1 MLQIPLAFKGPA
13 KQIESLFSEEL
24 VYQALQLILADNLIH
39 WQHDELLETVNGVI
53 EDKGHLHKLSINWP
67 IDSDIALG
75 TCPCEMPK
83 PCVHLC
89 AMIIESKAR
98 IDQLPPFTGQLQANR
113 NIQQT
118 LATWINQQTHDPYP
132 NMARHRLVY
141 FLDTDEKEKNFTIS
155 LHKAYLSKDE
165 RYATKAQLD
174 SSLLQQK
181 PLPKFVSLTDKI
193 ILNRLQRNNII
204 KQHSFELVN
213 KRDDELLKNILQTG
227 RCFWKNCYRPALQ
240 FETSSQ
246 ITNKMVK
253 ILDSAY
259 ISIYQNLVVFKPK
272 DSTPQKPLRINPK
285 QKITP
290 KLVIQT
296 DEISIPLAYEKII
309 SLDIGKISFSQGQIV
324 FSFEDLSTGKVVA
337 DSELINRLAGFLR
350 QIEKLDALQAHYEL
364 ALLDNYHINDRY
376 LGGNLSSYATL
387 ICALKEE
394 GWIIEIDDS
403 FRLNQIK
410 ADQWYAELKSEEDKD
425 WFDLEL
431 GVKIDGKTV
440 NILPFLVKSIKSGN
454 WQQSN
459 NENFSLKL
467 SDGTNVSIEHNS
479 IKQILS
485 TLSELYDDKSL
496 NKQEGLTLANSQII
510 RLNQLQKSLNQNNDN
525 KEIQWQGDTWLQDK
539 AKELA
544 GTIGLQ
550 LITPPKNLKVTL
562 RDYQITGLSWLQFLS
577 QHTLGGI
584 LADDMGLGKTLQVLA
599 HLLTEKN
606 NGKLNSPSLI
616 VVPTS
621 LLSNWQSE
629 IQKFTPDLSCLL
641 LVGSN
646 RHQLYDNLGNFDIAI
661 TSYGIMSRDIEVLSK
676 TDFHLL
682 ILDEAQTI
690 KNAKTRAAQSAS
702 KIPAKHRLCLSG
714 TPIENHLG
722 ELWSL
727 FNFLMPGFLGQQK
740 QFEHIYQFPIEKE
753 KNQQRQMDLSQ
764 RVSPFMLR
772 RTKTEVAKELP
783 EKTEIVQLIE
793 LGEAQANIYET
804 VRMTMSDEIKQAF
817 EKTQGSA
824 NKIIIGNALLRLR
837 QICCHPALLKIESID
852 TSYESAKLNWLT
864 TVFPNMIEE
873 GRKILLFSSFTSM
886 LDIIAEHLK
895 AMNIQS
901 LMLTGKTPAAKR
913 GALIQNF
920 QEGDVPVFLISLK
933 AGGAGINLT
942 TADTVIHFDPWWNPA
957 AEAQAS
963 DRAHRIGQD
972 KNVFVYKLITKGTVE
987 QRIQKMQK
995 HKDALAKSIFDGQGN
1010 ISTVL
1015 NDSHWQEF
1023 LKPIS

>member
-13 KQIESLFSEEL
+13 KQIESLFPEEM
-24 VYQALQLILADNLIH
+24 VYQAIQIIVADNLIH

-53 EDKGHLHKLSINWP
+53 EDKGRLHKLSINWP
-67 IDSDIALG
+67 IDSDVALG
-75 TCPCEMPK
+75 TCPCEK
-83 PCVHLC
+83 SVPCVHLC
-89 AMIIESKAR
+89 AMVIESKAR

-118 LATWINQQTHDPYP
+118 LATWINQQIHDPYP

-141 FLDTDEKEKNFTIS
+141 FLDTDENEKNFTIS

-165 RYATKAQLD
+165 RYATKAKLD

-204 KQHSFELVN
+204 KQHSFQLIN
-213 KRDDELLKNILQTG
+213 KRDDDLLKNILQTG

-240 FETSSQ
+240 FDTSAQ

-259 ISIYQNLVVFKPK
+259 ILIYQNLVVFKSKQSAPK
-272 DSTPQKPLRINPK
+272 TTVRINPS
-285 QKITP
+285 QTITP
-290 KLVIQT
+290 KLLIQT

-309 SLDIGKISFSQGQIV
+309 SLDIGKISFSQGQID
-324 FSFEDLSTGKVVA
+324 FSFEDLSTGKVAA
-337 DSELINRLAGFLR
+337 DSELIDRLAGFLR
-350 QIEKLDALQAHYEL
+350 QIEKLDSLQAHYEL

-376 LGGNLSSYATL
+376 FGGNLSTYATL

-394 GWIIEIDDS
+394 GWTIEIDDN

-410 ADQWYAELKSEEDKD
+410 ADQWYAELKSEEDNN

-431 GVKIDGKTV
+431 GIRIDGNTV
-440 NILPFLVKSIKSGN
+440 NILPFLVKAIKSGN
-454 WQQSN
+454 WQPN
-459 NENFSLKL
+459 DNEDFSLKL

-496 NKQEGLTLANSQII
+496 NNQEGLTLANSQII
-510 RLNQLQKSLNQNNDN
+510 RLNQLQKSLNKNDAD

-539 AKELA
+539 ANELA

-550 LITPPKNLKVTL
+550 LISPPKNLKVTL

-606 NGKLNSPSLI
+606 NGKLKSPSLI

-646 RHQLYDNLGNFDIAI
+646 RHKLYDNLNNFDIAI
-661 TSYGIMSRDIEVLSK
+661 TSYGIMSRDIEILSK

-764 RVSPFMLR
+764 RVSAFMLR
-772 RTKTEVAKELP
+772 RTKGEVAKELP

-817 EKTQGSA
+817 ERTQGSA

-852 TSYESAKLNWLT
+852 TSYESAKLNWLS
-864 TVFPNMIEE
+864 TVLPNMIEE

-895 AMNIQS
+895 VMNIET

-942 TADTVIHFDPWWNPA
+942 SADTVIHFDPWWNPA

-1015 NDSHWQEF
+1015 NDSHWQDF

>member
-13 KQIESLFSEEL
+13 KQIQSLFSEDM
-24 VYQALQLILADNLIH
+24 VYQALQIILADNLIH

-53 EDKGHLHKLSINWP
+53 EDKGHLHKISINWP
-67 IDSDIALG
+67 IDSEITLG
-75 TCPCEMPK
+75 TCPCKMAK

-89 AMIIESKAR
+89 AMVIESKAR
-98 IDQLPPFTGQLQANR
+98 IDKLPPFTGQLQANR

-118 LATWINQQTHDPYP
+118 LATWINQQSYDPYP

-155 LHKAYLSKDE
+155 LHKAYLSKEE
-165 RYATKAQLD
+165 RYATKAKLD

-181 PLPKFVSLTDKI
+181 PLPKFVSLTDEI
-193 ILNRLQRNNII
+193 ILNRLQRNHII
-204 KQHSFELVN
+204 KQHSFILVN
-213 KRDDELLKNILQTG
+213 KRDDDLLKKILQTG

-259 ISIYQNLVVFKPK
+259 ISIYQNLVVFKAKQSAPK
-272 DSTPQKPLRINPK
+272 TTLRINPS
-285 QKITP
+285 QTITP
-290 KLVIQT
+290 KLLIQT
-296 DEISIPLAYEKII
+296 DETIIPLAYEKIM
-309 SLDIGKISFSQGQIV
+309 SLDIGKISFSQGKLD
-324 FSFEDLSTGKVVA
+324 FTFEDLSTGKVAA

-364 ALLDNYHINDRY
+364 ALLDDYHINDRY
-376 LGGNLSSYATL
+376 FGGNLASYATL

-403 FRLNQIK
+403 YRLNQIK

-440 NILPFLVKSIKSGN
+440 NILPFLVKAIKSGN
-454 WQQSN
+454 WQQN
-459 NENFSLKL
+459 TNENFSLKL

-496 NKQEGLTLANSQII
+496 NKQDSLSLDKSQIM
-510 RLNQLQKSLNQNNDN
+510 RLNQLQQSLNNQDDK

-550 LITPPKNLKVTL
+550 LISPPTNLKVTL

-606 NGKLNSPSLI
+606 KEKLNSPSLI

-629 IQKFTPDLSCLL
+629 IRRFTPDLSCIL

-646 RHQLYDNLGNFDIAI
+646 RGKLYTKIGDFDIAI
-661 TSYGIMSRDIEVLSK
+661 TSYGIMTRDIEKLSK
-676 TDFHLL
+676 IDFHLL

-753 KNQQRQMDLSQ
+753 KNQQRQIDLSQ

-772 RTKTEVAKELP
+772 RTKGEVAKELP
-783 EKTEIVQLIE
+783 DKTEIVQLIE

-804 VRMTMSDEIKQAF
+804 VRLTMSDEIKQAF
-817 EKTQGSA
+817 DKTSGTT

-837 QICCHPALLKIESID
+837 QICCHPALLHLDSID
-852 TSYESAKLNWLT
+852 STYESAKLNWLT
-864 TVFPNMIEE
+864 TVLPNMIEE

-895 AMNIQS
+895 AMRIET

-913 GALIQNF
+913 GALIEKF
-920 QEGDVPVFLISLK
+920 QTSEIPVFLISLK

-942 TADTVIHFDPWWNPA
+942 AADTVIHFDPWWNPA

-1010 ISTVL
+1010 ISSVL

>member
-13 KQIESLFSEEL
+13 KQIQSLFSEDM
-24 VYQALQLILADNLIH
+24 VYQALQIILADNLIH

-53 EDKGHLHKLSINWP
+53 EDKGHLHKISINWP
-67 IDSDIALG
+67 IDSEITLG
-75 TCPCEMPK
+75 TCPCKMAKE
-83 PCVHLC
+83 CVHLC
-89 AMIIESKAR
+89 AMVIESKAR
-98 IDQLPPFTGQLQANR
+98 IDKLPPFTGQLQANR

-118 LATWINQQTHDPYP
+118 LATWINQQSYDPYP

-155 LHKAYLSKDE
+155 LHKAYLSKEE
-165 RYATKAQLD
+165 RYATKAKLD

-181 PLPKFVSLTDKI
+181 PLPKFVSLTDEI
-193 ILNRLQRNNII
+193 ILNRLQHNNII
-204 KQHSFELVN
+204 KQHSFILVN
-213 KRDDELLKNILQTG
+213 KRDDDLLKKILQTG

-246 ITNKMVK
+246 ITNKMIK

-259 ISIYQNLVVFKPK
+259 ISIYQNLVVFKAKQSAPR
-272 DSTPQKPLRINPK
+272 TTLRINPS
-285 QKITP
+285 QTITP
-290 KLVIQT
+290 KLLIRT
-296 DEISIPLAYEKII
+296 DETIIPLAYEKII
-309 SLDIGKISFSQGQIV
+309 SLDIGKISFRQGKLD
-324 FSFEDLSTGKVVA
+324 FTFEDLSTGKVAA

-364 ALLDNYHINDRY
+364 ALLDDYHINDRY
-376 LGGNLSSYATL
+376 FGGNLASYATL

-403 FRLNQIK
+403 YRLNQIK

-440 NILPFLVKSIKSGN
+440 NILPFLVKAIKSGN
-454 WQQSN
+454 WQQN
-459 NENFSLKL
+459 TNENFSLKL
-467 SDGTNVSIEHNS
+467 SDGTNVSIEHDS

-496 NKQEGLTLANSQII
+496 NKQDSLSLDKSQIM
-510 RLNQLQKSLNQNNDN
+510 RLNQLQQSLNNQDDE

-550 LITPPKNLKVTL
+550 LISPPTNLKVTL

-606 NGKLNSPSLI
+606 NGKLKSPSLI

-629 IQKFTPDLSCLL
+629 IRRFTPDLSCIL

-646 RHQLYDNLGNFDIAI
+646 RGKLYTQIGDFDIAI
-661 TSYGIMSRDIEVLSK
+661 TSYGIMTRDIEKLSK
-676 TDFHLL
+676 IDFHLL

-753 KNQQRQMDLSQ
+753 KNQQRQIDLSQ

-772 RTKTEVAKELP
+772 RTKDEVAKELP

-804 VRMTMSDEIKQAF
+804 VRLTMSDEIKQAF
-817 EKTQGSA
+817 DNTSGTT

-837 QICCHPALLKIESID
+837 QICCHPALLHLDSID
-852 TSYESAKLNWLT
+852 ITYESAKLNWLT
-864 TVFPNMIEE
+864 TVLPNMIEE

-895 AMNIQS
+895 TMNIET

-913 GALIQNF
+913 GALIEKF
-920 QEGDVPVFLISLK
+920 QTSEIPVFLISLK

-942 TADTVIHFDPWWNPA
+942 SADTVIHFDPWWNPA

-1010 ISTVL
+1010 ISSVL

>member
-13 KQIESLFSEEL
+13 KQIESLFSEEM

-39 WQHDELLETVNGVI
+39 WQHDDLLETVNGVI

-67 IDSDIALG
+67 IDTDISLG
-75 TCPCEMPK
+75 TCPCK
-83 PCVHLC
+83 TTSPCVHLC
-89 AMIIESKAR
+89 ALVIVSKAK

-141 FLDTDEKEKNFTIS
+141 FLDTDETEKNFTIS

-165 RYATKAQLD
+165 RYTTKALLN

-204 KQHSFELVN
+204 KQHSFQLVN
-213 KRDDELLKNILQTG
+213 KRDDKLLKNILQTG

-259 ISIYQNLVVFKPK
+259 ISIYQNLVVFKSNQADPT
-272 DSTPQKPLRINPK
+272 TPVRINPS
-285 QKITP
+285 QTITP
-290 KLVIQT
+290 KLLIQT
-296 DEISIPLAYEKII
+296 DEISIPLAYEKIM
-309 SLDIGKISFSQGQIV
+309 SLDIGKVSFNQGSIN
-324 FSFEDLSTGKVVA
+324 FSFEDLSTGKIAA
-337 DSELINRLAGFLR
+337 DGELINRLAGFLR

-376 LGGNLSSYATL
+376 FGGNLSTYATL

-394 GWIIEIDDS
+394 GWIIEIDDN
-403 FRLNQIK
+403 FRLNQVK
-410 ADQWYAELKSEEDKD
+410 ADQWYAELKSQDDKD

-440 NILPFLVKSIKSGN
+440 NILPFLVKAIKSGN
-454 WQQSN
+454 WQQN
-459 NENFSLKL
+459 TDENFSLKL
-467 SDGTNVSIEHNS
+467 ADGTNVSIEHDS

-485 TLSELYDDKSL
+485 TLSELYDEKSL

-510 RLNQLQKSLNQNNDN
+510 RLNQLQKSLNQSNDK
-525 KEIQWQGDTWLQDK
+525 KEIHWQGDTWLQDK

-544 GTIGLQ
+544 GSIGLQ
-550 LITPPKNLKVTL
+550 LIAPPKNLKVTL

-606 NGKLNSPSLI
+606 NGKLKSPSLI

-641 LVGSN
+641 LVGAN
-646 RHQLYDNLGNFDIAI
+646 RHKLYDNLNNYDIAI
-661 TSYGIMSRDIEVLSK
+661 TSYGIMSRDIEILSK
-676 TDFHLL
+676 ADFHLL

-753 KNQQRQMDLSQ
+753 KNQQRQKDLSQ

-772 RTKTEVAKELP
+772 RTKAEVAKELP

-817 EKTQGSA
+817 ERTQGST

-864 TVFPNMIEE
+864 TVLPNMIEE

-886 LDIIAEHLK
+886 LDIVADHLK
-895 AMNIQS
+895 AMNIET

-920 QEGDVPVFLISLK
+920 QQGDVPVFLISLK

-942 TADTVIHFDPWWNPA
+942 SADTVIHFDPWWNPA

-1010 ISTVL
+1010 ISSVL